1 MLFPQCLVI
10 KEALKMRHSV
20 LKNTFQRPDGAFAVG
35 RLRQMCC
42 RWCYP
47 PRFFALLTS
56 PKSSQ
61 MRLSDQIPLEAQRPY
76 TTMPSKFVNANS
88 QKVAQNKFSFL
99 AKPHSSRVHKEKR
112 THAAPPPPNQRGG
125 KEEPTLRGGTRN
137 TRRVF
142 SMQQGGS

>member
-1 MLFPQCLVI
+1 
-10 KEALKMRHSV
+10 MRHSV

-88 QKVAQNKFSFL
+88 QKMAQNKFSFL
-99 AKPHSSRVHKEKR
+99 AKSHSSRVHKEKR
-112 THAAPPPPNQRGG
+112 THAAPPPQQTN
-125 KEEPTLRGGTRN
+125 EEARRHPEHQESIFNATGWQL
-137 TRRVF
+137 TRRRAAV
-142 SMQQGGS
+142 QNTA